1 MSNLWGFDV
10 ANTEAEQPIRNL
22 TAGKYKLLIE
32 DVSIGMKGSDG
43 KYKIINNAAEA
54 GNGLII
60 QINCILAAE
69 SNGFKEGWKH
79 TLFFRPLADGD
90 AGRIARS
97 QFKQLAVVCGCSPD
111 PQPDEFKGKLFA
123 LELVQQK
130 NNPEY
135 TNIRSIKPADEFVAQ
150 PAPAVQASTQPAA
163 TPAATQT
170 MPLGSTAP
178 AANNDEPDW
187 L

>member
-1 MSNLWGFDV
+1 M
-10 ANTEAEQPIRNL
+10 
-22 TAGKYKLLIE
+22 
-32 DVSIGMKGSDG
+32 
-43 KYKIINNAAEA
+43 
-54 GNGLII
+54 
-60 QINCILAAE
+60 
-69 SNGFKEGWKH
+69 
-79 TLFFRPLADGD
+79 FFRPLADGD

-150 PAPAVQASTQPAA
+150 PAPAVQASAQPAA
-163 TPAATQT
+163 TPAATQA